1 MSLKTSIRALLSKA
15 GYRIEAVRPP
25 AAYPYL
31 DVLDLVV
38 GRQIAAGQR
47 PFVVQIGANDGTTMD
62 PLHRLLET
70 HGLPGLMV
78 EPQPA
83 AFAKLQANRGH
94 LPGLRFEQA
103 LIGPEDGNATLYVLR
118 AGVDLPEWLGQ
129 AASMDRNQLFCV
141 LDAHLRSEGRPHHP
155 SELLAMIEPV
165 QLPAL
170 TMRSLLDRH
179 HVERVD
185 LLVLDTMGY
194 DHALLRSFPF
204 ERTRP
209 GVIQFE
215 HRLLTREQHADC
227 ISLLTEQGYGLC
239 QVDMDTVAVLD
250 APRRQ
255 GHLALS

>member
-25 AAYPYL
+25 VSYPYL

-38 GRQIAAGQR
+38 TQQVAAGRR

-70 HGLPGLMV
+70 HALPGLMV

-83 AFAKLQANRGH
+83 AFAKLRANRGH

-103 LIGPEDGNATLYVLR
+103 LIGSADGSATLYVLR
-118 AGVDLPEWLGQ
+118 AGVDVPEWLGQ

-141 LDAHLRSEGRPHHP
+141 LDAYLRSEGQPR
-155 SELLAMIEPV
+155 SASDVLAMIEPV

-170 TMRSLLDRH
+170 TMCSLLDRH
-179 HVERVD
+179 QVEQVD

-204 ERTRP
+204 ERTHP
-209 GVIQFE
+209 QVIQFE

-227 ISLLTEQGYGLC
+227 ISLLSAQGYGLC
-239 QVDMDTVAVLD
+239 QVDMDTVAVLN
-250 APRRQ
+250 APKRQ
-255 GHLALS
+255 GQFSLG